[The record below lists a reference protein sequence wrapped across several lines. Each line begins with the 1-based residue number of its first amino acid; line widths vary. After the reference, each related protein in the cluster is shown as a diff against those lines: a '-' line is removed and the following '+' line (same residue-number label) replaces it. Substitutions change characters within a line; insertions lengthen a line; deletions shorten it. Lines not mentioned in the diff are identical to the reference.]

1 MRRPTSAES
10 PIDIRIPVHSR
21 GHSSIATDRQWR
33 HCSKGSEQALLPVPQ
48 NYRGSACSSRT
59 RPRHMNTHQSAHRWP
74 RLQCAR
80 ADRPSERC
88 LVLSVCAHKALLSAL
103 RSKVTATLSRS
114 SQECDRGK
122 EVTASLTNKKKKVVW
137 HFFDFCSGEIDPTV
151 LAAHAQPHKAKARAK
166 QRQVNRRTRRRRPA
180 LAVKHK

>member
-122 EVTASLTNKKKKVVW
+122 EVTASLSQKKKKSSVALLRLLLGRNRS
-137 HFFDFCSGEIDPTV
+137 HGFSCTCTATQGEGASEPAASKQEDKKKKTCSGC
-151 LAAHAQPHKAKARAK
+151 
-166 QRQVNRRTRRRRPA
+166 
-180 LAVKHK
+180 